1 MTNII
6 NYTQEHQDSQCP
18 SVPETCTECGRKGIP
33 RSQVS
38 KPYKHFWFEIFICEV
53 DAHWHHWILC
63 TSTFCNRKKGNASN
77 FVVFHAPRG
86 FLLPV
91 FMFLR
96 TLRNY
101 DSRGPLLGM
110 KKYGA
115 TSGTLGKSINPSFSV
130 PRIWSFDLQ
139 RAHFCKR
146 VLNRLLLGVAW
157 VTNLIQEHFTSY
169 YI

>member
-1 MTNII
+1 MTNIV
-6 NYTQEHQDSQCP
+6 NYAQEHQASQCP
-18 SVPETCTECGRKGIP
+18 SVPETCAECGRKGIP

-38 KPYKHFWFEIFICEV
+38 KPYKHFWFENFYLRSWCSLASL
-53 DAHWHHWILC
+53 DTLHKP
-63 TSTFCNRKKGNASN
+63 FCNRKKGNASN
-77 FVVFHAPRG
+77 FVVFHAPRC

-101 DSRGPLLGM
+101 DSRVPLLGM

-146 VLNRLLLGVAW
+146 VLSRLLLGVAW

>member
-1 MTNII
+1 MHRNTR
-6 NYTQEHQDSQCP
+6 P
-18 SVPETCTECGRKGIP
+18 LSVPQ
-33 RSQVS
+33 SQRLAQNAGERVS
-38 KPYKHFWFEIFICEV
+38 LVLRWVSLTSIFDLKIFICEA

-63 TSTFCNRKKGNASN
+63 ISTFCNRKKGNASN

-91 FMFLR
+91 FLFLH
-96 TLRNY
+96 TPRNN
-101 DSRGPLLGM
+101 DSRVPLLGT
-110 KKYGA
+110 KKDGA
-115 TSGTLGKSINPSFSV
+115 ISGTLGESVNPSFSV

-146 VLNRLLLGVAW
+146 VLSRLLLGVAW

>member
-1 MTNII
+1 MHRNTR
-6 NYTQEHQDSQCP
+6 P
-18 SVPETCTECGRKGIP
+18 LSVPQ
-33 RSQVS
+33 SQRLAQNAGERVS
-38 KPYKHFWFEIFICEV
+38 LVLRWVSLTSIFDLKIFICEV
-53 DAHWHHWILC
+53 DAHRHHWILC
-63 TSTFCNRKKGNASN
+63 ISTFCNWKKGNASN

-101 DSRGPLLGM
+101 DSRVPLLGM

-115 TSGTLGKSINPSFSV
+115 TSETLGKSINPSFSV

>member
-1 MTNII
+1 MHRNTR
-6 NYTQEHQDSQCP
+6 P
-18 SVPETCTECGRKGIP
+18 LSVPQ
-33 RSQVS
+33 SQRLAQNAGERVS
-38 KPYKHFWFEIFICEV
+38 LVLRWVSLTSIFDLKIFICEA

-63 TSTFCNRKKGNASN
+63 ISTFCNRKKRQRIE
-77 FVVFHAPRG
+77 FCCLPCYER

-91 FMFLR
+91 FLFLH
-96 TLRNY
+96 TPRNN
-101 DSRGPLLGM
+101 DSRVSLLGT
-110 KKYGA
+110 KKDGA
-115 TSGTLGKSINPSFSV
+115 TSGTLGKSINPSFSE

-146 VLNRLLLGVAW
+146 VLNRLLLGVVW

>member
-1 MTNII
+1 MHRNTR
-6 NYTQEHQDSQCP
+6 P
-18 SVPETCTECGRKGIP
+18 LSVPQ
-33 RSQVS
+33 SQRLAQNAGERVS
-38 KPYKHFWFEIFICEV
+38 LVLRWVSLTSIFDLKIFICEV

-77 FVVFHAPRG
+77 FVVFHAPRC

-101 DSRGPLLGM
+101 DSRVPLLGM

>member
-1 MTNII
+1 MHRNTR
-6 NYTQEHQDSQCP
+6 P
-18 SVPETCTECGRKGIP
+18 LSVPQ
-33 RSQVS
+33 SQRLAQNAGERVS
-38 KPYKHFWFEIFICEV
+38 LVLRWVSLTSIFDLKIFICEV

-77 FVVFHAPRG
+77 FVVFHVPRC

-101 DSRGPLLGM
+101 DSRVPLLGM

-139 RAHFCKR
+139 RAHFCKT

>member
-1 MTNII
+1 MHRNTR
-6 NYTQEHQDSQCP
+6 P
-18 SVPETCTECGRKGIP
+18 LSVPQ
-33 RSQVS
+33 SQRLAQNAGERVS
-38 KPYKHFWFEIFICEV
+38 LVLRWVSLTSIFDLKIFICEV

-77 FVVFHAPRG
+77 FVVFHAPRC

-101 DSRGPLLGM
+101 DSRVPLLGM

-139 RAHFCKR
+139 RAHFCKT